1 MKVIVLGAGVVGVT
15 TAYFLARN
23 GHQVTVIEKG
33 LACATGCSMANG
45 GQLNYSHLES
55 LITAKSLAACA
66 RPFDFEFWKW
76 FCAFLKNS
84 SKEEIRKNS
93 ENLFRLT
100 SYSKA
105 LMANIMRQEKGLK
118 FHHKNEGILYF
129 YRSQKKFDKAI
140 AHFDSYA
147 FLNRK
152 AQILNAE
159 ECVKKE
165 PTLVR
170 LFDEKKLAGGIF
182 YETDASGDAFA
193 FTRALEAICREKYG
207 VVFEYNAEVRNIL
220 TNRKKIT
227 GVNTSKSVYCGDKYV
242 YALGAYGNQLLA
254 GIGINPKLYP
264 IKGYSLSIAS
274 DEEFV
279 APNLAMC
286 DFENKII
293 YSRIG
298 KIFRAAGT
306 IELGGLKSGK
316 NKKNIQFL
324 KTAVCS
330 SFSDFGNFN
339 EVKEWGGFQA
349 FRPNSLPL
357 ICEAKKYGNFL
368 LNVGHGSLG
377 FVLAASS
384 AKIICDLAEERGGEE
399 FQFLQ
404 QEERGIYL

>member
-23 GHQVTVIEKG
+23 GHQVTVLEKG
-33 LACATGCSMANG
+33 PACATGCSMANG

-55 LITAKSLAACA
+55 LTTASSLLSCA
-66 RPFDFEFWKW
+66 RSFDLEFWKW
-76 FCAFLKNS
+76 FYAFLKNS
-84 SKEEIRKNS
+84 SKEKVKKNS

-100 SYSKA
+100 SYGKG
-105 LMANIMRQEKGLK
+105 LMAEIIRAEKGLK
-118 FHHKNEGILYF
+118 FHHKNDGILYF

-165 PTLVR
+165 PTLVK

-182 YETDASGDAFA
+182 YEADASGDAFA
-193 FTRALEAICREKYG
+193 FTRVLEAICKEKYG
-207 VVFEYNAEVRNIL
+207 VVFEYNAEIRNIL

-227 GVNTSKSVYCGDKYV
+227 GVNTSKGVYCGDKYV
-242 YALGAYGNQLLA
+242 YALGAYGNHLLN
-254 GIGINPKLYP
+254 GIDINPKIYP
-264 IKGYSLSIAS
+264 VKGYSLSIAS

-298 KIFRAAGT
+298 KIFRVAGS
-306 IELGGLKSGK
+306 IEIAGLKSGK

-349 FRPNSLPL
+349 FRPNNLPL
-357 ICEAKKYGNFL
+357 ICEAKKYGNLL

-384 AKIICDLAEERGGEE
+384 AKITCDLLEEKSAEE

-404 QEERGIYL
+404 EEESEIYV